1 MSNWLE
7 VSKGMSQ
14 RWDPIRD
21 LMVLQDRMNQLFE
34 DATERRARSGTDT
47 SAGVRTSEWVPSADV
62 YEEAEGYVVA
72 LDLPGVERSDL
83 EIDLEDHQLTIKG
96 IRSVRGQ
103 IEHRRERPQGKFSRS
118 FSVPASVDQEQIAAE
133 YKDGVLYVRLGKRS
147 EPKAQR
153 VEIRVS

>member
-1 MSNWLE
+1 M
-7 VSKGMSQ
+7 
-14 RWDPIRD
+14 
-21 LMVLQDRMNQLFE
+21 
-34 DATERRARSGTDT
+34 
-47 SAGVRTSEWVPSADV
+47 RTSEWVPAADV

-96 IRSVRGQ
+96 VRSARGQ
-103 IEHRRERPQGKFSRS
+103 TEHRRERPQGKFSRS
-118 FSVPASVDQEQIAAE
+118 FSVPASVDQERIAAE